1 MKIKT
6 KLRLGVGLLFG
17 LTLIVCVLATY
28 YLNRLSGDANAVLKD
43 NYESLQYTHNMANVI
58 DNDRLR
64 LDESN
69 IKAFERN
76 LKAQEQNITEAGE
89 AEQTQIIR
97 DQFKQLQNKGS
108 EDAQIS
114 QAKLEI
120 KKALGNVNAVN
131 MQAIYDKNK
140 IVLNTVKNANMYLAF
155 IATLCL
161 LIGFT
166 FIVNFPGYIANPIH
180 ELTEGIKA
188 IADKN
193 YKQRLEFKSNDEFG
207 DLATAFNTMARK
219 LDEYESSN
227 LSKILFEKSRI
238 EAIIDQMSDAIIGL
252 DEKKQIIFCNPMASL
267 LLGISAQ
274 KLIGNYAPDI
284 ALHNDLL
291 RNLLT
296 EQPKK
301 ELKIYADYKES
312 YFTKD
317 VIEVISNDQVIGRVI
332 VLKNVTGFHEL
343 DEAKTNFIATI
354 SHELKTPIA
363 SIKMSLKLLEDKRIG
378 AINAEQDQ
386 LIKHIS
392 DDANRLLKITGELL
406 DLAQL
411 ETGNIQ
417 LNFAAAKP
425 SEIVEYAIN
434 AVQFQAEQ
442 KSILLELDTDPKL
455 PEVQADVEKTAWV
468 LVNFLSN
475 ALRYSA
481 EKSKVIIG
489 VHRKNEL
496 VEFSVK
502 DFGSGIEEK
511 YQKRLFE
518 RYYQVP
524 TNGRGKFGTGLGLS
538 ISKDFIEAQ
547 HGEIFVESELGEG
560 SKFGFCLPVTQTE

>member
-1 MKIKT
+1 M
-6 KLRLGVGLLFG
+6 LFG
-17 LTLIVCVLATY
+17 LTLVVCILAIY
-28 YLNRLSGDANAVLKD
+28 YLNRLSADANAVLKA
-43 NYESLQYTHNMANVI
+43 NYESIQYTHNMANVI
-58 DNDRLR
+58 DKDRLL
-64 LDESN
+64 LDESD

-76 LKAQEQNITEAGE
+76 LKAQEQNITEVGE
-89 AEQTQIIR
+89 AEQTRIIR
-97 DQFKQLQNKGS
+97 DQFNLLRN
-108 EDAQIS
+108 ENINPAQID
-114 QAKLEI
+114 QIKLEI
-120 KKALGNVNAVN
+120 RKAIRNVDAAN
-131 MQAIYDKNK
+131 MQAIYGKNK

-161 LIGFT
+161 LVGFS
-166 FIVNFPGYIANPIH
+166 FMINFPGYIANPIH

-188 IADKN
+188 IANKN
-193 YKQRLEFKSNDEFG
+193 YKQRLEFRSKDEFG
-207 DLATAFNTMARK
+207 DLATAFNSMARK

-227 LSKILFEKSRI
+227 LAKILFEKSRI

-252 DEKKQIIFCNPMASL
+252 DEKQQIIFCNPMASL
-267 LLGISAQ
+267 LLGISSQ
-274 KLIGNYAPDI
+274 KLIGNYAPDM
-284 ALHNDLL
+284 ALRNDLL
-291 RNLLT
+291 RTLLT

-301 ELKIYADYKES
+301 ELKIYADNKES

-317 VIEVISNDQVIGRVI
+317 VIEVKSKDQVIGHVI

-378 AINAEQDQ
+378 AINAEQQQ
-386 LIKHIS
+386 LIQHVS

-406 DLAQL
+406 DLAQV

-417 LNFAAAKP
+417 LNFTAAKP
-425 SEIVEYAIN
+425 SAIVDYAIN
-434 AVQFQAEQ
+434 AVNFQAEQ
-442 KSILLELDTDPKL
+442 KSIVLDLDTDPDL

-475 ALRYSA
+475 ALRYSP

-489 VHRKNEL
+489 VHRKNQM

-560 SKFGFCLPVTQTE
+560 SRFSFCLPVS

>member
-1 MKIKT
+1 M
-6 KLRLGVGLLFG
+6 LFG
-17 LTLIVCVLATY
+17 LTLVVCILAIY
-28 YLNRLSGDANAVLKD
+28 YLNRLSADANAVLKA
-43 NYESLQYTHNMANVI
+43 NYESIQYTHNMANVI
-58 DNDRLR
+58 DKDRLL
-64 LDESN
+64 LDESD

-76 LKAQEQNITEAGE
+76 LKAQEQNITEVGE
-89 AEQTQIIR
+89 AEQTRIIR
-97 DQFKQLQNKGS
+97 DQFNLLRN
-108 EDAQIS
+108 ENINPAQID
-114 QAKLEI
+114 QIKLEI
-120 KKALGNVNAVN
+120 RKAIRNVDAAN
-131 MQAIYDKNK
+131 MQAIYGKNK

-161 LIGFT
+161 LVGFS
-166 FIVNFPGYIANPIH
+166 FMINFPGYIANPIH

-188 IADKN
+188 IANKN
-193 YKQRLEFKSNDEFG
+193 YKQRLEFRSKDEFG
-207 DLATAFNTMARK
+207 DLATAFNSMARK

-227 LSKILFEKSRI
+227 LAKILFEKSRI

-252 DEKKQIIFCNPMASL
+252 DEKQQIIFCNPMASL
-267 LLGISAQ
+267 LLGISSQ
-274 KLIGNYAPDI
+274 KLIGNYAPDM
-284 ALHNDLL
+284 ALRNDLL
-291 RNLLT
+291 RTLLT

-301 ELKIYADYKES
+301 ELKIYADNKES

-317 VIEVISNDQVIGRVI
+317 VIEVKSKDQVIGHVI

-378 AINAEQDQ
+378 AINAEQQQ
-386 LIKHIS
+386 LIQHVS

-406 DLAQL
+406 DLAQV

-425 SEIVEYAIN
+425 SAIVDYAIN
-434 AVQFQAEQ
+434 AVNFQAEQ
-442 KSILLELDTDPKL
+442 KSIVLDLDTDPDL

-475 ALRYSA
+475 ALRYSP

-489 VHRKNEL
+489 VHRKNQM

-560 SKFGFCLPVTQTE
+560 SRFSFCLPVS